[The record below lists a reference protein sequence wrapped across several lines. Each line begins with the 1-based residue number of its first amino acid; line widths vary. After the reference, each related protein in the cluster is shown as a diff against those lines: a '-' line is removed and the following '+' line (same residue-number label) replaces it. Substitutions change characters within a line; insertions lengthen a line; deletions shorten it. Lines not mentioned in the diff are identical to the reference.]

1 VRPKALFEYDQAC
14 MLLGTELSTRFP
26 GVVVHP
32 SPAEVPI
39 YPHYNKRAAGFV
51 QEKGEVSMLVMTN
64 RQKTGTLA
72 VVPVAVYEQG
82 EILASCALSG
92 TLAELVRSDVIEMLA
107 LRTGR
112 WVFLGRAPVGPAR
125 RFPTLEV
132 ESLLANVLGG
142 IQLESKSVTLV
153 PGKRTIVRLGPYGQN
168 ARIDISPTD
177 TTGVAI
183 VSYQHGPKLM
193 GEGTLSLEAFTQ
205 LGSSRVLPAGEVATI
220 AFLAE
225 RTVSLRVAALE
236 AQVDG
241 GSG

>member
-1 VRPKALFEYDQAC
+1 MRPNVLFEYDQAC
-14 MLLGTELSTRFP
+14 KLLGTQLATRFP
-26 GVVVHP
+26 GIDVHP

-39 YPHYNKRAAGFV
+39 YPHYNKRAAGFT
-51 QEKGEVSMLVMTN
+51 QEQGEVSMLVITN
-64 RQKTGTLA
+64 RAKTGTLA

-92 TLAELVRSDVIEMLA
+92 TLAEQIRTDVLEMLA

-142 IQLESKSVTLV
+142 MQLESKSVSLV
-153 PGKRTIVRLGPYGQN
+153 PGKRTSVRLGPYGQN
-168 ARIDISPTD
+168 ARIDISPPD
-177 TTGVAI
+177 TTGVAV
-183 VSYQHGPKLM
+183 VSYQHGPNLM
-193 GEGTLSLEAFTQ
+193 GEGTVSLEAFTQ
-205 LGSSRVLPAGEVATI
+205 LGSSRILPAGEVAII
-220 AFLAE
+220 AFLSE

-236 AQVDG
+236 A
-241 GSG
+241 